1 MGIQYKALEKLRQA
15 EQALNHR
22 FAGRDPYGS
31 REYSEQAEKVADC
44 WIEAIAAMAIEL
56 DMPIDDV
63 RLSEARA
70 LLSES
75 INDSVG
81 DEVVF
86 NGWETV
92 YA

>member
-1 MGIQYKALEKLRQA
+1 MGIQNKALEKLRQA
-15 EQALNHR
+15 EQALEKR

-31 REYSEQAEKVADC
+31 REYSAQAEKVADC
-44 WIEAIAAMAIEL
+44 WIEAIAAMAIEQ
-56 DMPIDDV
+56 DTPISTR

-81 DEVVF
+81 NEVF